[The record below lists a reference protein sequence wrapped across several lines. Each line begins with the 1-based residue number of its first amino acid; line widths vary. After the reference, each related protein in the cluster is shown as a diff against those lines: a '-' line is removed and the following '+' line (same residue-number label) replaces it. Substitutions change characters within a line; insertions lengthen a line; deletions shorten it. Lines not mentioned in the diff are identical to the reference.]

1 VLIVDATILMPDR
14 DAGSLRMFNLI
25 KVLQGMG
32 FAVTFIPSDLSNPKD
47 YVETLQQAGIQ
58 VACLPHVESV
68 ESFLQAFGAEF
79 ELCIVSRPDTAEKN
93 LDLVKL
99 LCPNSLVLYDTVDV
113 HFLRRERELRLTGV
127 AQSEESIKKRELR
140 AVSRADGTIAVSEF
154 DRGKLLEKVPN
165 AQIHV
170 VSLIHEAHPQETPFS
185 DRNGILFIGGFQHG
199 PNADAVLWFL
209 TDIFPI
215 VRSWIPD
222 LRFHIIGTNPPD
234 EIRDRACDHIIV
246 EGFVENVEEQ
256 FASRR
261 LSIAP
266 LRYGSG
272 VKGKINQ
279 SMAYGLP
286 CVATPA
292 ATEGMDLKWGS
303 EIMVAETAHEFAE
316 AVAKLYE
323 SQELWTLLAR
333 NSVASIERSYSAA
346 VAEEGLGKILK
357 HHGRDLPNSRR

>member
-1 VLIVDATILMPDR
+1 MNAEADRHRPSWYRARYPDAKATTQGVLAHHVEVGDAAGHWPHPLFDPDFYSEQHR
-14 DAGSLRMFNLI
+14 ELAQESGARLRH
-25 KVLQGMG
+25 
-32 FAVTFIPSDLSNPKD
+32 
-47 YVETLQQAGIQ
+47 YVEVGEKQGSWPAG
-58 VACLPHVESV
+58 LFDPL
-68 ESFLQAFGAEF
+68 F
-79 ELCIVSRPDTAEKN
+79 
-93 LDLVKL
+93 
-99 LCPNSLVLYDTVDV
+99 Y
-113 HFLRRERELRLTGV
+113 LRRERELRLTGV
-127 AQSEESIKKRELR
+127 AQSEESIKKQELR
-140 AVSRADGTIAVSEF
+140 AVHRADGAIAVSEF

-199 PNADAVLWFL
+199 PNTDAVLWFL

-246 EGFVENVEEQ
+246 EGFVEDVEEQ

-292 ATEGMDLKWGS
+292 AAEGMDLKWGS

-323 SQELWTLLAR
+323 NQELWTMLAR

-357 HHGRDLPNSRR
+357 HHGRHLPKSRT